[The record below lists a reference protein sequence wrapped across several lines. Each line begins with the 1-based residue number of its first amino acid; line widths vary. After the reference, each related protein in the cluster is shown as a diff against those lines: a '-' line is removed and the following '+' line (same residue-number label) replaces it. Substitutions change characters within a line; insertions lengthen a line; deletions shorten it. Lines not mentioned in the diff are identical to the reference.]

1 MSQSNDFCEFLEK
14 ACVSFENFRIT
25 SEYLDWA
32 IENVRYGSSAVL
44 PLLQLLYPNLN
55 YGTTSFH
62 IDHVYPRAKFS
73 TSTPGMPIDYIGKE
87 NNLFNLQLLEG
98 VQNEEKS
105 DKDPEQWLS
114 EEFVYQEE
122 REDYL
127 EDNYIPS
134 DFVLNWEDLPVF
146 EQERKKLMLQK
157 LRNSFGLSKEA

>member
-1 MSQSNDFCEFLEK
+1 M
-14 ACVSFENFRIT
+14 
-25 SEYLDWA
+25 EYL
-32 IENVRYGSSAVL
+32 
-44 PLLQLLYPNLN
+44 
-55 YGTTSFH
+55 
-62 IDHVYPRAKFS
+62 
-73 TSTPGMPIDYIGKE
+73 GKE

-122 REDYL
+122 REKYL

-134 DFVLNWEDLPVF
+134 DFVLNWGNLPVF

-157 LRNSFGLSKEA
+157 LRHSFGL